1 MRQWLELA
9 DFEVELHETAMAA
22 LERLNPEYP
31 GIVISDFKL
40 PLMDGLQFLERLRAI
55 DPDLPVVLITG
66 HGDIAMAVDAMRRG
80 AYDFI
85 EKSFSPE
92 RLVETLRRA
101 ADKRRLVMENR
112 RLLLRLSS
120 GSDIAGRLIGT
131 GRAIEELRRDIL
143 DLLPT
148 AVPVLVRGETGAGKE
163 MVARCLH
170 NPGPRAATPFVA
182 DNCSPAPQA
191 AFHRT

>member
-1 MRQWLELA
+1 
-9 DFEVELHETAMAA
+9 
-22 LERLNPEYP
+22 
-31 GIVISDFKL
+31 
-40 PLMDGLQFLERLRAI
+40 
-55 DPDLPVVLITG
+55 
-66 HGDIAMAVDAMRRG
+66 MAVDAMRRG

-85 EKSFSPE
+85 EKPFSPE

-170 NPGPRAATPFVA
+170 DLGPRAAHPFVA
-182 DNCSPAPQA
+182 IHCA
-191 AFHRT
+191 ALPEALSIGRAACREREWQYD